1 MNFDLSE
8 NQKMIQDMMRKFAK
22 EELEPKAAELDKTGE
37 FPIESI
43 KKLAELGILGMVV
56 PEQYGGAGFDFVSL
70 AIAIEEISRA
80 CGSTGVI
87 TAVHNSLA
95 CYPILNWG
103 NEEQKKKYLPKMAI
117 GEKLGAFALT
127 EPNAGSDP
135 GSLETT
141 AKLDGKYY
149 ILNGTK
155 RFITNAGKADVFIV
169 IATTD
174 KTKGNKGICAF
185 IVDRDSPGF
194 SVGKHEDLMGLRAT
208 ANTELIFEDCKVPQ
222 ENLLGQEGQG
232 FKLALSLLDVSRID
246 IGAQAVGISQAA
258 LDKSIQYSKERK
270 QFGRAISEFELIQ
283 AKLAEMAMKIQ
294 AARLLTYYAAFT
306 KDKGVAR
313 FSQESSIAKLY
324 AATISVEVTREAVQ
338 IFGGYG
344 YSKDYAVERYYR
356 DAKCMEIYEGTSEIQ
371 KIVIAR
377 NLLG

>member
-22 EELEPKAAELDKTGE
+22 EELEPKAADFDKTGE
-37 FPIESI
+37 FPSVNI

-70 AIAIEEISRA
+70 AIAIEEISKGCA
-80 CGSTGVI
+80 STGVI
-87 TAVHNSLA
+87 VAVHNSLVS
-95 CYPILNWG
+95 YPILNWG
-103 NEEQKKKYLPKMAI
+103 TEEQKKKYLPKMAT

-135 GSLETT
+135 GSLEMT
-141 AKLDGKYY
+141 AKLDGNNY

-155 RFITNAGKADVFIV
+155 RFITNAGKADVFVV

-185 IVDRDSPGF
+185 IVDRDAPGF

-208 ANTELIFEDCKVPQ
+208 ANTELILEDCKVPK

-232 FKLALSLLDVSRID
+232 LKLALGVLDVSRID
-246 IGAQAVGISQAA
+246 IGAQSVGIAQAA
-258 LDKSIQYSKERK
+258 LDKSIVYAKERK
-270 QFGRAISEFELIQ
+270 QFGRAIAEFELIQ
-283 AKLAEMAMKIQ
+283 AKLAEMALKIQ
-294 AARLLTYYAAFT
+294 AARLLTYNAAFM
-306 KDKGVAR
+306 KDKGATR
-313 FSQESSIAKLY
+313 FSQESSMAKLY
-324 AATISVEVTREAVQ
+324 AATIAVEVTREAVQ

-356 DAKCMEIYEGTSEIQ
+356 EAKCMEIYEGTSEIQ

-377 NLLG
+377 NLLS